1 MDEGYVLVIGSA
13 GIDVKG
19 RADADTLQWEMSNP
33 GRVRN
38 SVGGVARNVAENLAR
53 LEIETVLMT
62 AVGADA
68 EGQRVVQHCQA
79 NGINCEP
86 VRVVDEARTGT
97 YLALLKPTGELMLAI
112 GDFEV
117 MRFIDGAYLR
127 AHEDLLAEAAMVM
140 IDATLSEE
148 ALAALFEL
156 ADRHHVRV
164 CADPTT
170 PVLAGRLCPYIPQL
184 HLVVPNA
191 AETVALC
198 GLLSPAD
205 DRESAIGAARQLV
218 SLGAYIAVVTMGDKG
233 LAYADG
239 SGGGFIRAIN
249 TSVID
254 STGAGDAL
262 TGAVMFGLLNEVPLD
277 EAMRLGVTAASL
289 TLQTT
294 ETVAP
299 NLSQEL
305 LYDRLAI

>member
-19 RADADTLQWEMSNP
+19 RALAEELRWGASNL

-38 SVGGVARNVAENLAR
+38 SVGGVARNIAENLAR
-53 LEIETVLMT
+53 LEVDTFLLT
-62 AVGADA
+62 AVGDDV
-68 EGQRVVQHCQA
+68 EGQRVLHHCEA
-79 NGINCEP
+79 HGINCAS
-86 VRVVDEARTGT
+86 VRMVEGARTGT
-97 YLALLKPTGELMLAI
+97 YLALLKPSGELLVAL

-117 MRFIDGAYLR
+117 MRFVDSDYLR
-127 AHEDLLAEAAMVM
+127 QHEALLADADMVV

-148 ALAALFEL
+148 ALATLFEL
-156 ADRHHVRV
+156 AERHHVRV

-170 PVLAGRLCPYIPQL
+170 PMLASRLCPYIPQL
-184 HLVVPNA
+184 HVVTPNA
-191 AETVALC
+191 SETAALC
-198 GLLSPAD
+198 GLVGEVHD
-205 DRESAIGAARQLV
+205 HESAINAARQLV
-218 SLGAYIAVVTMGDKG
+218 AMGAYIAVVTMGDKG

-239 SGGGFIRAIN
+239 SGGGFIRAVHTN
-249 TSVID
+249 VVD

-262 TGAVMFGLLNEVPLD
+262 TGAVIFGLLNEVPLD

-294 ETVAP
+294 ETVLP

-305 LYDRLAI
+305 LYDQLAI